1 MQKVSYTIENLS
13 VANLLN
19 KITSNYVSIPKFQR
33 RDNLW
38 NNAKKSAYILSVMFY
53 FTPSIILGRT
63 KGIETKFY
71 LIDGLQRISAI
82 ASFVSDGYK
91 LNIQEHF
98 IDIHDG
104 EITNIVNEINGKK
117 FSELPEIY
125 KNILLNA
132 KIPSVILDIP
142 EEYNSFEK
150 ISYIFKILNIN
161 PTPLNKSE
169 LRYAIYY
176 NEMFSY
182 ILNKIEEER
191 KTLKHVFLMNLPHK
205 RMKDFD
211 VFLRI
216 YGMANFAEEIDN
228 KYVNDDDFK
237 TLTAFMIYNDTHDN
251 GAKDIVKEGVDYTF
265 EKCLEYGDYIKTN
278 NINVKEMFNN
288 SNATFY
294 DVLGFAINK
303 NMNTDA
309 FGKFI
314 KILSEREDFVG
325 DTHDINKY
333 ENVIKR
339 FNIMNEVFN
348 ENWDDD
354 DFLSEDDE

>member
-13 VANLLN
+13 VGNLLS
-19 KITSNYVSIPKFQR
+19 KLSSNHISIPKFQR

-38 NNAKKSAYILSVMFY
+38 SSAKKSAYILSVMFY
-53 FTPSIILGRT
+53 FTPAIILGRT
-63 KGIETKFY
+63 KGVEPKFY
-71 LIDGLQRISAI
+71 LIDGLQRISAL

-91 LNIQEHF
+91 LNIQENF
-98 IDIHDG
+98 IDIHD
-104 EITNIVNEINGKK
+104 ENIVNIVNEINGKK

-125 KNILLNA
+125 KNLLLTA

-142 EEYNSFEK
+142 DEYNSFEK

-182 ILNKIEEER
+182 ILNRIEEER

-216 YGMANFAEEIDN
+216 YGVAYFTDEMHE

-237 TLTAFMIYNDTHDN
+237 TLTAFMIYNNFMDE
-251 GAKDIVKEGVDYTF
+251 GMKDIVKEGIDFTF
-265 EKCLEYGDYIKTN
+265 EKLLEYGDWIKTKN
-278 NINVKEMFNN
+278 VNIKEMFKN
-288 SNATFY
+288 SNTTIY
-294 DVLGFAINK
+294 DILGFAINK
-303 NMNTDA
+303 NMDIKG
-309 FGKFI
+309 FEKFI
-314 KILSEREDFVG
+314 NILSEREDFVG

-339 FNIMNEVFN
+339 FDIMHEVFTN
-348 ENWDDD
+348 NWDDD
-354 DFLSEDDE
+354 SFVSEDE